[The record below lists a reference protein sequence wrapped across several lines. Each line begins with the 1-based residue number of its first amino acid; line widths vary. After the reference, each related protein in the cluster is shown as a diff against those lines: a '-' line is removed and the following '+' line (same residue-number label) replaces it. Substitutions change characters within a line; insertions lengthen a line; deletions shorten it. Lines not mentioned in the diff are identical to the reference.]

1 MTDNST
7 RKAVAP
13 WTSEPIVKWL
23 LDEGRLLP
31 NVDET
36 VLQLGQRLLSAGA
49 PLWRLRLSMRTLHP
63 LIAAFSSV
71 WERDAGKTHRIETSH
86 GMEGRSGY
94 HGSPLEVIGRTGA
107 PFRKRLSD
115 ELTASDHHVL
125 HELRARG
132 GTDYFGL
139 PIKYSSGARASLVFN
154 TDAAAGFSDTDIE
167 GFTEITS
174 VLAPIA
180 EVFST
185 RRISLAVAEAYLG
198 PRTGRRVLDGQIT
211 RGHIEKIDAAIL
223 VSDIR
228 DWTGMNGRMPAEDA
242 VALANSYF
250 EIIAQAVEIN
260 GGEILKFI
268 GDGVL
273 AIFPAGEQ
281 GLSAEVACENALSA
295 ARQALQA
302 VASGNHPPELRFGI
316 GLNFGEVL
324 YGNIGSKTRIDFT
337 VLGQA
342 VNIAARIEACC
353 SQFDQPLLFSEEFG
367 KRLEIPGVIVAD
379 EPLKGHTGTFRILT
393 APPGI

>member
-1 MTDNST
+1 MNDIST
-7 RKAVAP
+7 KNAP
-13 WTSEPIVKWL
+13 VPWSSGPIIKWL
-23 LDEGRLLP
+23 LEEGRLLP
-31 NVDET
+31 TVDDT
-36 VLQLGQRLLSAGA
+36 VLQLGQRLQSSGA

-71 WERDAGKTHRIETSH
+71 WERDAEKTHRIETSH

-94 HGSPLEVIGRTGA
+94 YGSPLEIIGRTEA

-115 ELTASDHHVL
+115 ELTVSDHNTL
-125 HELRARG
+125 HELKARG

-139 PIKYSSGARASLVFN
+139 PMKYSSGVRASLVFN
-154 TDAAAGFSDTDIE
+154 TDAAGGFSDHDIE
-167 GFTEITS
+167 GFTEIAS
-174 VLAPIA
+174 VLTPIA
-180 EVFST
+180 EVYST

-228 DWTGMNGRMPAEDA
+228 DWTGLNSRMSAEDA

-250 EIIAQAVEIN
+250 EIITQAVEAN

-273 AIFPAGEQ
+273 AIFPADGEDV
-281 GLSAEVACENALSA
+281 SAEAACENALSA
-295 ARQALQA
+295 ARHALQT
-302 VASGNHPPELRFGI
+302 VAGGTLPPELRFGI

-342 VNIAARIEACC
+342 VNIAARIEGLCD
-353 SQFDQPLLFSEEFG
+353 QLDQPLLFSEEVGSRLAEPG
-367 KRLEIPGVIVAD
+367 KLVTEQS
-379 EPLKGHTGTFRILT
+379 LKGHAGAVKILT
-393 APPGI
+393 AAPNR

>member
-1 MTDNST
+1 MNEESNG
-7 RKAVAP
+7 AP
-13 WTSEPIVKWL
+13 SVHWDSGPIIRWL
-23 LDEGRLLP
+23 LEEGRLLP
-31 NVDET
+31 DIDET
-36 VLQLGQRLLSAGA
+36 VLQLGRRLSSAGA

-94 HGSPLEVIGRTGA
+94 YGSPLEIMRRTDA

-115 ELTASDHHVL
+115 GLTASDHNVL

-132 GTDYFGL
+132 STDYFGL
-139 PIKYSSGARASLVFN
+139 PMTYLSRTTASLVFN
-154 TDAAAGFSDTDIE
+154 TDVAGGFSDGDIE
-167 GFTEITS
+167 RFTEITS

-180 EVFST
+180 EVYST

-198 PRTGRRVLDGQIT
+198 PRTGRRVLEGQIT
-211 RGHIEKIDAAIL
+211 RGDIEKIDAAIL

-228 DWTGMNGRMPAEDA
+228 DWSGLNSRMPAEDA

-250 EIIAQAVEIN
+250 EIIAAAVEAN

-273 AIFPAGEQ
+273 AVFAVGEAGV
-281 GLSAEVACENALSA
+281 SAQTACENALSA
-295 ARQALQA
+295 GRQALQT
-302 VASGNHPPELRFGI
+302 VENGDHPPELKFGI

-324 YGNIGSKTRIDFT
+324 YGNVGSANRIDFT

-342 VNIAARIEACC
+342 VNIAARIEGLC
-353 SQFDQPLLFSEEFG
+353 SQLGAPLLFSKDFAD
-367 KRLEIPGVIVAD
+367 RLAVRSGMVD
-379 EPLKGHTGTFRILT
+379 ERPLKGHDGMF
-393 APPGI
+393 GIFTVAR